1 MVGVPGQAAL
11 QKFLIDSAMSK
22 PNAEPN
28 PTEERKLSA
37 AERLQMTRSLALI
50 AGNANLEDGVK
61 TQMEAAFKPQ
71 LEKLPIAP
79 AAGAEDAV
87 KAVRTATKYVSNAL
101 TDAKKFGT
109 IPTSAAAFKA
119 TVASFPGLPSV
130 LVTMGFEQKD
140 DKLVL
145 GHRNRAKLAIGLSTL
160 NAWIVKANKAKQ
172 EADLKNRVIQL
183 ARKKKEEAR
192 AAKNGGNVAKKA
204 SKAPE
209 DDGAKAAARA
219 VKDPVSKPTAA
230 AKKHEKNGGAEA
242 QKAAAGVKDAD
253 KDLGLTP
260 ETRAKPD
267 LKATDT
273 AGQAK
278 AVKKEVKR
286 AAASVKKPKEEGKKM
301 ANGRVHERA
310 TNASASPKKPDTKLE
325 VKKQEARKE
334 EGKKQ
339 EEVKPKRKDE
349 KKIAEAS
356 AGRKKGSKAAGE
368 SKTPAKATQTIPE
381 PSTMRSKVH
390 RGGEDADA
398 RRHQGAAAGVALGS
412 SDEERRLEDMVAAE
426 VAVSRAWDAW
436 KEDCEEVVVKSRK
449 AEAAKQAEAEEA
461 AAVAVAAAAAV
472 ALAEGEG
479 QGQGQAEG
487 EGELQASKSVNA
499 TNPELGGAKGGGEG
513 QGGVVE
519 APKPI
524 EEEAKKPEAEKSEV
538 KAEVK
543 SSRVEKATSTKKE
556 EAREAEP
563 GIKGMLRSWGSKAS
577 GGKHEST
584 GKTREA
590 KEQKKEAK
598 KASKQT
604 ASKSATLASAGL
616 LGGIEQGESNE
627 YFGGDSTVF
636 LSGESEDEKL
646 SEDAKDNVW
655 GDDSFFDEDEESSAL
670 YSEDEGGAN
679 KEEMLGNDTDE
690 YDLDVSEFD
699 EFYDLGNESG
709 DGVETDSSARKRGK

>member
-1 MVGVPGQAAL
+1 MRSLLLLVALLPCLHAWRALRLQRMRGGDSAPECRDGVCPVPDPPGNTSQGVGNATQLALEQVLAAGWDAGAAAAAVEQCDGNATAALIVLEAEEATIQSEFEKGVESMCTNGWDADVARQALYHQYVLDQKRARGEPLPQQGEMPNSVAQMRPTLRAQPVLPKEKPKAPKAKKPKAKKAKKAKKLAETPAEKPPQTPTVKREDVVFELTSVAQLQPLIFDYTGPGSVLVDVYADWCGPCKQLTPVLEEAAMKLGGYMRVVKINSDKFPQLSRAFGVSALPSVFRFTDGELVDNMVGVPGQAAL

-253 KDLGLTP
+253 K
-260 ETRAKPD
+260 
-267 LKATDT
+267 
-273 AGQAK
+273 
-278 AVKKEVKR
+278 V
-286 AAASVKKPKEEGKKM
+286 
-301 ANGRVHERA
+301 
-310 TNASASPKKPDTKLE
+310 SP
-325 VKKQEARKE
+325 
-334 EGKKQ
+334 
-339 EEVKPKRKDE
+339 
-349 KKIAEAS
+349 AE
-356 AGRKKGSKAAGE
+356 
-368 SKTPAKATQTIPE
+368 
-381 PSTMRSKVH
+381 
-390 RGGEDADA
+390 
-398 RRHQGAAAGVALGS
+398 L
-412 SDEERRLEDMVAAE
+412 
-426 VAVSRAWDAW
+426 
-436 KEDCEEVVVKSRK
+436 
-449 AEAAKQAEAEEA
+449 
-461 AAVAVAAAAAV
+461 
-472 ALAEGEG
+472 
-479 QGQGQAEG
+479 
-487 EGELQASKSVNA
+487 
-499 TNPELGGAKGGGEG
+499 
-513 QGGVVE
+513 
-519 APKPI
+519 
-524 EEEAKKPEAEKSEV
+524 
-538 KAEVK
+538 
-543 SSRVEKATSTKKE
+543 
-556 EAREAEP
+556 
-563 GIKGMLRSWGSKAS
+563 
-577 GGKHEST
+577 
-584 GKTREA
+584 
-590 KEQKKEAK
+590 
-598 KASKQT
+598 
-604 ASKSATLASAGL
+604 
-616 LGGIEQGESNE
+616 
-627 YFGGDSTVF
+627 
-636 LSGESEDEKL
+636 
-646 SEDAKDNVW
+646 
-655 GDDSFFDEDEESSAL
+655 
-670 YSEDEGGAN
+670 
-679 KEEMLGNDTDE
+679 
-690 YDLDVSEFD
+690 
-699 EFYDLGNESG
+699 
-709 DGVETDSSARKRGK
+709 